1 MSRRTLLILRLGV
14 FLAACA
20 FLYVRF
26 SGDHDHDEA
35 LVRWFSRPVV
45 PWGTLAVVTLLML
58 VNWGIEAVKWR
69 ILVRDV
75 EPIRPGRAF
84 TAVIAGTS
92 IGLITPNRVGEFA
105 GRVLFLRPEHRVQGS
120 FATLLGSIAQFVVT
134 VLVGTAVLFLVP
146 YEANSLEQGA
156 LWQLVRWCALLLGGA
171 TVFLYFSP
179 GALERI
185 FLAIPW
191 LRRYERH
198 VHVLAA
204 FDRSRL
210 ISVAAWSALR
220 YVVFTLQFVLLLN
233 VIGAVPVPVALTS
246 VPVLFL
252 VSTLIPTT
260 ALTELGVRG
269 SLAESLIAGGEPVG
283 VVISTI
289 IIWAVNIVVPA
300 IAGSLILLVARIRT
314 SEEAA

>member
-1 MSRRTLLILRLGV
+1 
-14 FLAACA
+14 LAACI

-26 SGDHDHDEA
+26 SGHRAHHEA
-35 LVRWFSRPVV
+35 VFAWFSRPMV
-45 PWGTLAVVTLLML
+45 PWSTLAVVALLML
-58 VNWGIEAVKWR
+58 VNWGIESWKWR

-75 EPIRPGRAF
+75 EPVTVGRAF

-134 VLVGTAVLFLVP
+134 VLAGTAVLFLMP
-146 YEANSLEQGA
+146 YEGRSLEQGA
-156 LWQLVRWCALLLGGA
+156 LWQLVRWCALLVGAA

-179 GALERI
+179 GALERV

-210 ISVAAWSALR
+210 ITVAAWSGLR
-220 YVVFTLQFVLLLN
+220 YLVFTIQFVLVLN
-233 VIGAVPVPVALTS
+233 VVGTVPVTVAIAS
-246 VPVLFL
+246 VPVVFL

-289 IIWAVNIVVPA
+289 IIWVVNIVIPA
-300 IAGSLILLVARIRT
+300 VFGSLILLVARIRT

>member
-1 MSRRTLLILRLGV
+1 MSRRKLLLLRLGV
-14 FLAACA
+14 FLVACM

-26 SGDHDHDEA
+26 SGERDHDEA
-35 LVRWFSRPVV
+35 LMRWFALPVV
-45 PWGTLAVVTLLML
+45 PWGWLAVVVGLML
-58 VNWGIEAVKWR
+58 VNWGIESWKWR

-75 EPIRPGRAF
+75 ERLTIARAF

-120 FATLLGSIAQFVVT
+120 FATLLGSISQFVVT
-134 VLVGTAVLFLVP
+134 VLAGTAVLFLVP
-146 YEANSLEQGA
+146 HEAGSPEQGA
-156 LWQLVRWCALLLGGA
+156 LWQLVRWCALLVGAA

-185 FLAIPW
+185 FLAVPW
-191 LRRYERH
+191 LRKYERH
-198 VHVLAA
+198 VHVLSA

-210 ISVAAWSALR
+210 THVAAWSALR
-220 YVVFTLQFVLLLN
+220 YGVFTAQFVLLLN
-233 VIGAVPVPVALTS
+233 VVGQVPVPMALAS

-269 SLAESLIAGGEPVG
+269 SLAENLITGGEPVG

-289 IIWAVNIVVPA
+289 IIWVVNIVVPA
-300 IAGSLILLVARIRT
+300 VAGSIILLVARIRT
-314 SEEAA
+314 SEGTP